1 MNHLPNTTLMEQL
14 AELDDPRADNR
25 RHLLSDIL
33 LIAICAAVCGAE
45 GWEDIQLFGEAKE
58 RWFRTFLQLPH
69 GSPSADTF
77 ARVFGALDP
86 KQLQS
91 TFTRWIQSVR
101 KIVPGQV
108 IAIDGKT
115 ARRSHDRRQGKAAI
129 HMVSAWASANRLVLG
144 QRKVDDKSNEITAI
158 PELLQALAV
167 SGCIVTIDAM
177 GCQRE
182 IARQITEQEA
192 DYVLTLKENQ
202 GRLYEDVS
210 GFFEHAQKIGF
221 RQVESDQCRTV
232 DKGHGRIEIR
242 QCQVISDPEYIRT
255 IRDMEAWPQ
264 LQSIAMVTSERH
276 LEGKVERESRY
287 FITSLGCDAKQVLD
301 AVRTHWQVENSLHWV
316 LDVAFREDD
325 SRIRKDHAAE
335 NMVVLRHIALN
346 LLKQER
352 TAKRSIRGKRL
363 KAGWDEGY
371 LMTVLAGAQRQLELH
386 IDDN

>member
-1 MNHLPNTTLMEQL
+1 MNHLPNTTLMQQL

-33 LIAICAAVCGAE
+33 MIAICAAICGADS
-45 GWEDIQLFGEAKE
+45 WEDIQLFGEAKE
-58 RWFRTFLQLPH
+58 GWFRTFLQLPH
-69 GSPSADTF
+69 GIPSADTF

-86 KQLQS
+86 KQFQS
-91 TFTRWIQSVR
+91 AFTRWIESVR
-101 KIVPGQV
+101 EIVAGQV

-115 ARRSHDRRQGKAAI
+115 ARRSHDRQQGKAAI

-158 PELLQALAV
+158 PELLQVLAV

-221 RQVESDQCRTV
+221 RQVESDQCKTV

-242 QCQVISDPEYIRT
+242 QCQVISDPEYIGT
-255 IRDMEAWPQ
+255 IRGMETWPQ

-335 NMVVLRHIALN
+335 NMVVIRHIALN
-346 LLKQER
+346 LLRQER

-371 LMTVLAGAQRQLELH
+371 LMTILAGL
-386 IDDN
+386 